1 MPAIDN
7 TLPAAACTEAE
18 ADSLLERGETAAP
31 APTRSLRRVAAFALA
46 GVGALSCV
54 LYIAG
59 TGNHRV
65 LAWGRRSAP
74 SVISKADFEGYA
86 AQYSQ
91 AEAAGSQLVAAA
103 SSQLNPPEDM
113 SDGSKCGDDEED
125 FAMACYKKCSILT
138 NGVAPVRTSPWS
150 CCASAHCRLNEERI
164 NVKLCAGYDVAGD
177 KEGKDKC
184 PHKEGLCYENEE
196 LHLGLCYKKCSILT
210 NGAYIHRKSAITCCN
225 NPNLLQCIPFLNPK
239 NTDTSTHYSVGG
251 GKGDGDATTIATPH
265 APIEALAER
274 TLAQSS

>member
-1 MPAIDN
+1 M
-7 TLPAAACTEAE
+7 
-18 ADSLLERGETAAP
+18 
-31 APTRSLRRVAAFALA
+31 
-46 GVGALSCV
+46 
-54 LYIAG
+54 
-59 TGNHRV
+59 
-65 LAWGRRSAP
+65 
-74 SVISKADFEGYA
+74 ISKANFEGYES
-86 AQYSQ
+86 QYSK
-91 AEAAGSQLVAAA
+91 AEAAVATGSQLD
-103 SSQLNPPEDM
+103 PPEDM
-113 SDGSKCGDDEED
+113 TDGSKCGDDEED

-150 CCASAHCRLNEERI
+150 CCASAHCKLSEERI

-239 NTDTSTHYSVGG
+239 NTDTATGYSIGG
-251 GKGDGDATTIATPH
+251 GKGDGDKTTIATPH
-265 APIEALAER
+265 APIEALAEVVAQVLTHR
-274 TLAQSS
+274 RKNALTHPINRMVRERWVRSELMADPSQIGMATLEIVEIGRAHV

>member
-1 MPAIDN
+1 MPAMDI
-7 TLPAAACTEAE
+7 TTPAAACSEAE
-18 ADSLLERGETAAP
+18 AEVDSLLERGETPVPAP
-31 APTRSLRRVAAFALA
+31 ARSLRRVGAFALA
-46 GVGALSCV
+46 GMGAVACV
-54 LYIAG
+54 LYVAG
-59 TGNHRV
+59 TGNQRV

-74 SVISKADFEGYA
+74 SMISKANFEGYES
-86 AQYSQ
+86 QYSK
-91 AEAAGSQLVAAA
+91 AEAAVATGSQLD
-103 SSQLNPPEDM
+103 PPEDM
-113 SDGSKCGDDEED
+113 TDGSKCGDDEED
-125 FAMACYKKCSILT
+125 FAMACYKKCAILT
-138 NGVAPVRTSPWS
+138 SGVAPIRTSPWS
-150 CCASAHCRLNEERI
+150 CCASAHCKLSEERI

-239 NTDTSTHYSVGG
+239 NTDTATGYSVGG
-251 GKGDGDATTIATPH
+251 GKGDGDATTLATPH

-274 TLAQSS
+274 TLAQRS